1 MNTINKIL
9 ASLSLGVMALGMGS
23 CVNDLDLN
31 PSDPS
36 QITSGDFKK
45 DPMGYMDKVLGDVYM
60 SFCVHGPNN
69 NSQVHDFDGGMSTFQ
84 RAIFNLEEVP
94 TDEACWLSASDAPIN
109 ALNVGPVGAE
119 NRAVFGAYSRLMI
132 NVALCN
138 DFIQSVNDNI
148 FGLKEPEHF
157 AEAEEGVRECK
168 ILRSACYFYLI
179 SLFGNVP
186 YADEH
191 LEMGKVAPQLTSTE
205 VFDRVTK
212 TLEDVV
218 AEYNENPGRDRYGF
232 VGKDLAQGLLV
243 KFYLNAKVFTG
254 TERWS
259 DCVRVANE
267 LIAEHRGTGFQG
279 SGLAFHYLQNF
290 AANNDQLA
298 VGGSNAVSEILWVIP
313 EEYPNLKSYGGST
326 LMLLGWINPDLATNY
341 FNAGNGWRCM
351 VAREQFSRRMAWD
364 DSSCQTS
371 ADERLTNWQTAA
383 QGFAIENP
391 NLDSNSYESN
401 GYLAVKLRNYN
412 MNDNGEYDL
421 SFRPAFNKDDY
432 VSCDWPMLRLA
443 EIYLSAA
450 EAMMNVNGGNATADA
465 LAYVNLIRERAGLQP
480 WALQDLNLSTLQDER
495 QRELYTECTRRTD
508 LIRYGKWISGYNWN
522 WKNGVES
529 GADFPEYFKL
539 YAIPP
544 EVVSQAGYTQN
555 PGY

>member
-1 MNTINKIL
+1 MKTINKIL
-9 ASLSLGVMALGMGS
+9 ASLSLGVMAMGMGS
-23 CVNDLDLN
+23 CVNDLDLS

-45 DPMGYMDKVLGDVYM
+45 DPIGYMDKVLGDVYM
-60 SFCVHGPNN
+60 SFAVHGPNN

-94 TDEACWLSASDAPIN
+94 TDEACWLSSGDAPIK
-109 ALNVGPVGAE
+109 ALNFGPVSPE

-138 DFIQSVNDNI
+138 DFIQSVNSNV
-148 FGLKEPEHF
+148 FGLKEPSHF
-157 AEAEEGVRECK
+157 EQAEEAVRECK

-179 SLFGNVP
+179 NFFGNVP
-186 YADEH
+186 YADEN
-191 LEMGKVAPQLTSTE
+191 LEMGKVAPQIDRADA
-205 VFDRVTK
+205 FDRVTK

-218 AEYNENPGRDRYGF
+218 AEYDQNPGRARYGF

-243 KFYLNAKVFTG
+243 KFYLNAEVFTG
-254 TERWS
+254 KARWS
-259 DCVRVANE
+259 DCVRVAND
-267 LIAEHRGTGFQG
+267 LIAAHRGTGFQG
-279 SGLAFHYLQNF
+279 SGLANHYLQNF

-298 VGGSNAVSEILWVIP
+298 IGGSNPVNEILWVIP
-313 EEYPNLKSYGGST
+313 EEYPNLKSYGGAT
-326 LMLLGWINPDLATNY
+326 LMLLGWITPDMATNY

-364 DSSCQTS
+364 DSSCTTTSDERLANWKTS
-371 ADERLTNWQTAA
+371 AD
-383 QGFAIENP
+383 GFAIENP
-391 NLDSNSYESN
+391 DLEQNSYESN

-412 MNDNGEYDL
+412 MDDNGNYDL

-432 VSCDWPMLRLA
+432 VTCDWPMLRLS

-450 EAMMNVNGGNATADA
+450 EAMLNGAGSVSDA
-465 LAYVNLIRERAGLQP
+465 LPYVNLIRERAGLQP
-480 WALQDLNLSTLQDER
+480 WGVQDLTLASLQDER

-508 LIRYGKWISGYNWN
+508 LIRYGKWISGYNWS
-522 WKNGVES
+522 WKNGVEN
-529 GADFPEYFKL
+529 GADFPDYFKL

-555 PGY
+555 TGY